1 MTGSRNS
8 NYGLR
13 IAAAV
18 VAACAFIALTLYG
31 RPSVAAPQSADAAQ
45 SAYAAQPADAARS
58 EESGRLTTEPSS
70 APDSQ
75 PTRWREAEAGYQYAF
90 PRDHSSHDEYG
101 IEWWYYTGNL
111 QTRAGRRFG
120 YQLTFFR
127 VGVDRKSVNPSRWA
141 VRDLYIAHFA
151 ISDIDRE
158 SFHSFERINRAAIG
172 WAGAD
177 SASYRVWNDDW
188 VARLDE
194 QAHVLNAK
202 DEDYELSLRLD
213 PAKPEAIHGENGIS
227 KKGAAG
233 GNASHYYSLTRL
245 KTSGSLMIGGESF
258 EVDGLS
264 WMDHEFGTS
273 FLEVEQAGWDWFSI
287 QLEDGRD
294 LMVFQI
300 RRSDGSIDPHSSGTL
315 IEADGRTTHIPRD
328 ELKLI
333 PGEAWRS
340 AASGASYPARWTIE
354 LPRYGLRLIVRP
366 AFNDQELRTTE
377 STGVTYWE
385 GSVVIEG
392 SSADQPVRGRGYL
405 EMTGYAGASM
415 GQMMRY
421 R

>member
-1 MTGSRNS
+1 MRGMKRLRIANCE
-8 NYGLR
+8 LR
-13 IAAAV
+13 IAAAS
-18 VAACAFIALTLYG
+18 AAVCAFALASLYG
-31 RPSVAAPQSADAAQ
+31 RSSVAAPQKAGTALSTQSTLEAPRAGAESA
-45 SAYAAQPADAARS
+45 
-58 EESGRLTTEPSS
+58 
-70 APDSQ
+70 SQ
-75 PTRWREAEAGYQYAF
+75 PGGWREAEAGYRYSF

-111 QTRAGRRFG
+111 QTKAGRRFG

-127 VGVDRKSVNPSRWA
+127 VGVDRIPVNPSRWA
-141 VRDLYIAHFA
+141 VRDLYLAHFA
-151 ISDIDRE
+151 ISDIARD

-188 VARLDE
+188 EARLHGQD
-194 QAHVLNAK
+194 HLLSAK
-202 DEDYELSLRLD
+202 DEGYELSLKLG
-213 PAKPEAIHGENGIS
+213 PAKPEVIHGEGGIS
-227 KKGAAG
+227 QKGAAA
-233 GNASHYYSLTRL
+233 GNASHYYSMTRL
-245 KTSGSLMIGGESF
+245 QTSGSLTIGGESF
-258 EVDGLS
+258 EVAGLS

-300 RRSDGSIDPHSSGTL
+300 RRRDGSIDPHSAGTL
-315 IEADGRTTHIPRD
+315 IEAGGRATHIPRD

-340 AASGASYPARWTIE
+340 AASGASYPTVWTIE
-354 LPRYGLRLIVRP
+354 LPHYDLSLRVLAAID
-366 AFNDQELRTTE
+366 DQELRTTE

-392 SSADQPVRGRGYL
+392 SSSDKPVRGSGYL
-405 EMTGYAGASM
+405 EMTGYAGGSM
-415 GQMMRY
+415 GDLMR
-421 R
+421 

>member
-1 MTGSRNS
+1 
-8 NYGLR
+8 
-13 IAAAV
+13 
-18 VAACAFIALTLYG
+18 
-31 RPSVAAPQSADAAQ
+31 VAAPQPSDAAQ
-45 SAYAAQPADAARS
+45 PENAGQ
-58 EESGRLTTEPSS
+58 LTTKTGS
-70 APDSQ
+70 APA
-75 PTRWREAEAGYQYAF
+75 RWREAEAGYRYSF
-90 PRDHSSHDEYG
+90 PRDHSSHNEYG

-111 QTRAGRRFG
+111 QTKAGRRFG

-127 VGVDRKSVNPSRWA
+127 VGVDRNPVNPSRWA
-141 VRDLYIAHFA
+141 VRDLHMAHFA

-177 SASYRVWNDDW
+177 SASYRVWNEDW
-188 VARLDE
+188 VARLDG
-194 QAHVLNAK
+194 QAHVLKAK
-202 DEDYELSLRLD
+202 DEVYELSLRLD
-213 PAKPEAIHGENGIS
+213 PAKPEVIHGENGIS
-227 KKGAAG
+227 RKGAAV
-233 GNASHYYSLTRL
+233 GNASHYYSLSRL
-245 KTSGSLMIGGESF
+245 KTSGSLTIGGESF

-300 RRSDGSIDPHSSGTL
+300 RRSDGSIDTRSSGTL

-328 ELKLI
+328 ELRMM

-340 AASGASYPARWTIE
+340 LVSGASYPTTWTIE
-354 LPRYGLRLIVRP
+354 LPRYGLRLMVR
-366 AFNDQELRTTE
+366 AAMDDQELRTNE

-392 SSADQPVRGRGYL
+392 VSSEKAVRGRGYL

-415 GQMMRY
+415 GQMMR
-421 R
+421 